1 MISCDVVIIGAGPAG
16 LSAAAVLAEKGHKV
30 ILVERSKFPR
40 YHIGESLLPFNSK
53 ILKRLGLLDKM
64 RKSSFIKKHS
74 VQFVD
79 QEGIM
84 SKPFYFNTRY
94 PDELAQTWQVERAEF
109 DSMLMQTAKQK
120 GASIMEETKV
130 VSLTEE
136 NGKILGLN
144 ALNQNKEDIEIR
156 AKITLDCSGKEAFAA
171 NRLGW
176 RVRDPELNKVAIW
189 TYFEG
194 AARASGVDEGAT
206 TVAFIPEKGWF
217 WHIPLQNNKTSVGVV
232 GEGKYL
238 FGPEKKPLGE
248 IFNRQI
254 IKNKW
259 IESNLKNARQIGEYW
274 VTNEYS
280 NHSRYCSKPGL
291 MLAGDAYC
299 FLDPVFS
306 SGLMLALKSGVMAAD
321 AIDSGLIE
329 NDLAPARFMS
339 YARTLREGI
348 NNMRTLV
355 CAFYSEGFTF
365 KALIDRFPNLAG
377 DVTDCLSGDVNK
389 DYTSLHEA
397 IATMVSI
404 PKKLELGMPLN
415 DL

>member
-1 MISCDVVIIGAGPAG
+1 M
-16 LSAAAVLAEKGHKV
+16 
-30 ILVERSKFPR
+30 
-40 YHIGESLLPFNSK
+40 
-53 ILKRLGLLDKM
+53 
-64 RKSSFIKKHS
+64 
-74 VQFVD
+74 
-79 QEGIM
+79 
-84 SKPFYFNTRY
+84 
-94 PDELAQTWQVERAEF
+94 
-109 DSMLMQTAKQK
+109 
-120 GASIMEETKV
+120 
-130 VSLTEE
+130 
-136 NGKILGLN
+136 
-144 ALNQNKEDIEIR
+144 
-156 AKITLDCSGKEAFAA
+156 
-171 NRLGW
+171 
-176 RVRDPELNKVAIW
+176 
-189 TYFEG
+189 
-194 AARASGVDEGAT
+194 
-206 TVAFIPEKGWF
+206 
-217 WHIPLQNNKTSVGVV
+217 GVV

-238 FGPEKKPLGE
+238 FGPEKKPLVE

-329 NDLAPARFMS
+329 NDLAPARFMN